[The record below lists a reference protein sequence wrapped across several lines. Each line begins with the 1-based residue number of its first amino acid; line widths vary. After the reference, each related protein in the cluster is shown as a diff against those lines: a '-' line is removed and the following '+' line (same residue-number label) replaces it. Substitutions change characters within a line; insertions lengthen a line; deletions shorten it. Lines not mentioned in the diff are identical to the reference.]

1 MKRKICKTRSA
12 LNSYPVP
19 SGQEGKS
26 PVTESLAQTALWYI
40 ETNLR
45 KELDLDEIAAAAGVS
60 RYHMCRAFSACF
72 GIPPIQYSR
81 RRRMTEAA
89 ALLRSGRHA
98 IIDVAICCGYESQAS
113 FSRSFE
119 AVLGLT
125 PGRVRA
131 GSAPIA
137 TRLQEALVMNTAKS
151 DKPSPLRFVPRGA
164 FRVAGL
170 ARRYT
175 IETNGAIPGQWA
187 EVVPRLEEIVG
198 RVDDRSYGV
207 CFAPDEDGAFAYMAG
222 VEIDRSAVLPSDF
235 ESLRID
241 AASYAVFAHR
251 GSAASLRDT
260 VMAVWDRGLSSH
272 GLVPASAP
280 DFELYPAGYDPL
292 DASGTVEI
300 WVPIDLEASGTDD
313 LRRVGARSG
322 T

>member
-89 ALLRSGRHA
+89 ALLGSGRHA
-98 IIDVAICCGYESQAS
+98 IIDVAMCCGYESQAS

-137 TRLQEALVMNTAKS
+137 TRLQEALVMNTATS
-151 DKPSPLRFVPRGA
+151 DTPKPLRFTTRGA

-170 ARRYT
+170 VKRYT

-187 EVVPRLEEIVG
+187 EFVPRLEEIVG
-198 RVDDRSYGV
+198 RVDEQNYGI
-207 CFAPDEDGAFAYMAG
+207 CFAPDEDGTFAYMAA
-222 VEIDRSAVLPSDF
+222 VEIDRDAMFSPG
-235 ESLRID
+235 LREPADRSRHLRGIR
-241 AASYAVFAHR
+241 ASRQCRH
-251 GSAASLRDT
+251 
-260 VMAVWDRGLSSH
+260 
-272 GLVPASAP
+272 PA
-280 DFELYPAGYDPL
+280 
-292 DASGTVEI
+292 
-300 WVPIDLEASGTDD
+300 
-313 LRRVGARSG
+313 RQR
-322 T
+322 

>member
-1 MKRKICKTRSA
+1 M
-12 LNSYPVP
+12 
-19 SGQEGKS
+19 
-26 PVTESLAQTALWYI
+26 TESLAQTALWYI

-60 RYHMCRAFSACF
+60 RYHMCRAFSAYF

-131 GSAPIA
+131 GSAPLA

-151 DKPSPLRFVPRGA
+151 DTPSPLRFVTRGA

-170 ARRYT
+170 AARYT
-175 IETNGAIPGQWA
+175 VETNGTIPGQWA
-187 EVVPRLEEIVG
+187 EFVPRLGEIVG
-198 RVDDRSYGV
+198 RVDERNYGV
-207 CFAPDEDGAFAYMAG
+207 CLAPDRDGTFAYMTG
-222 VEIDRSAVLPSDF
+222 VEIDRDAMLPSDF
-235 ESLRID
+235 ESLRIE
-241 AASYAVFAHR
+241 AATYAVFEHR
-251 GSAASLRDT
+251 GSATTLRDT
-260 VMAVWDRGLSSH
+260 VMAIWDRGLSAND
-272 GLVPASAP
+272 LAPACAP
-280 DFELYPAGYDPL
+280 DFELYPAEYDPL
-292 DASGTVEI
+292 DESGGVEI
-300 WVPIDLEASGTDD
+300 WVPLDPAACANDALRQLFSRPGT
-313 LRRVGARSG
+313 
-322 T
+322 